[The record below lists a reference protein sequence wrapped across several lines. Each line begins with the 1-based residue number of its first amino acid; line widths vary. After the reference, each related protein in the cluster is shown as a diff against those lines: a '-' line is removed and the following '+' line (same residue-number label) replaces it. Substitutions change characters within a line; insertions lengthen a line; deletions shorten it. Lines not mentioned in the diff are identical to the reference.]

1 MSPAHQRFFSLP
13 ELVIMVAPHLDK
25 DDVSRL
31 MRTCRQMHTAFKPWL
46 FTRLELRYRPLR
58 HNLFSSTETTLLFS
72 RSIQDLR
79 ELEMH
84 WPELAF
90 YHNCILFNERFY
102 IRDDDDDDRSA
113 PSRPWWVSPLEP
125 SYLAHTSYQATTTHV
140 RPTQVCWIHHLNSQ
154 LVDLTLIDLA
164 FQVKEDGELF
174 ALSINN
180 LTHLTQLDLR
190 LFIGTIDPFLLE
202 STIFFCMLPSLQKLK
217 FSTAYTSS
225 DEDSSFI
232 NSEFDA
238 ESIAKAIVRNCGAI
252 RHLAFDS
259 LGCEVNDQF
268 PFAIMEALPEQQ
280 VEGFYCY
287 DSDFILD
294 KQLASTAILKH
305 SSTLRTLV
313 LQDCF
318 CLDSK
323 AFQLILVNLEV
334 GHYHELDELY
344 QTLHK
349 NLQLTVIVEFPWACT
364 KVRSLALA
372 IDIPELSGP
381 GNSNKNI
388 PYYRR
393 QSPITLSEEDRQMFA
408 LLERLSIQIG
418 KLTELGVL
426 DLHTIRGSEF
436 VPQTANRLARTYGR
450 FPAMLSLGDKSA
462 GRPGY
467 LDYLQG
473 LKQLWVLRGS
483 LYADTDETRETTGQL
498 EAAWMQENWP
508 ALEQAEFFP
517 KGARPTP
524 PFLWLMN
531 QRKKQGVQLRL
542 SYP

>member
-102 IRDDDDDDRSA
+102 IRDDDDDD
-113 PSRPWWVSPLEP
+113 
-125 SYLAHTSYQATTTHV
+125 
-140 RPTQVCWIHHLNSQ
+140 SQ

-164 FQVKEDGELF
+164 FKVKEDGELF

-393 QSPITLSEEDRQMFA
+393 QSPITLSEEERQMFA